1 MKFNLIFLF
10 VFFVFF
16 SFFKFNF
23 KKEKNE
29 ENQFINPDR
38 KERKRKKN
46 GPCTRNGGSLVAPLV
61 KNPPSMQETSV
72 LFLGQ
77 EDLLEKE

>member
-1 MKFNLIFLF
+1 MKRISSLIQI
-10 VFFVFF
+10 
-16 SFFKFNF
+16 
-23 KKEKNE
+23 EK
-29 ENQFINPDR
+29 

-46 GPCTRNGGSLVAPLV
+46 GLCTRNWGSLVALLV

-77 EDLLEKE
+77 EDVLEKE

>member
-1 MKFNLIFLF
+1 MKRISSLIQI
-10 VFFVFF
+10 
-16 SFFKFNF
+16 
-23 KKEKNE
+23 EK
-29 ENQFINPDR
+29 

-46 GPCTRNGGSLVAPLV
+46 GLCTRNGGSLVAPLV

-77 EDLLEKE
+77 EDVLEKE